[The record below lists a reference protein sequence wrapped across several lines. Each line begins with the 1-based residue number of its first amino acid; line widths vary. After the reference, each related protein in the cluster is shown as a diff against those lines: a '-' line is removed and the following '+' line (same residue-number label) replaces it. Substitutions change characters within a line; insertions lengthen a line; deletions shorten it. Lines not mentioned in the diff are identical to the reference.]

1 MISWNFLE
9 FSKKVLGGFRW
20 GAAEGKRR
28 ISSRW
33 GASGRLRGFW
43 CFPLRTK
50 NPRPNLGYKDLFVIK
65 EVCLCV

>member
-33 GASGRLRGFW
+33 GASGRLGVFGVFL
-43 CFPLRTK
+43 CAQKTPGRTWGI
-50 NPRPNLGYKDLFVIK
+50 RIYL
-65 EVCLCV
+65 